1 MAQTTPVD
9 VGFPRMRYDIVQPLL
24 EGRVEIP
31 GVTLKPSAGPG
42 GTIIGKDS
50 PIPTGDFGLV
60 DLNMGNLL
68 PGIEAGWE
76 IVALPVL
83 SKRKHV
89 YTYIFCRAD
98 AGIKTP
104 KDLEGKRIGTGRYR
118 SAITIWIRGLLRD
131 RYGVDLSTVSW
142 VVNGGDPFPIH
153 DQSVKIT
160 KIDKPN
166 MVDAL
171 FEGDFDVLMTDISD
185 AKLFDRLENSPEITR
200 LFPSYQDEDRKLYH
214 DTGIFTPVHIIAM
227 SRKLD
232 REHPDLAGKL
242 FAAFEQAKTTAYNDI
257 LSDMRGFG
265 TLYLREA
272 FKQQQAEWGDPFAYG
287 ITPNKRAID
296 TFFQYNVDQ
305 GMCERSHGYEEIFAA
320 STLDT

>member
-1 MAQTTPVD
+1 
-9 VGFPRMRYDIVQPLL
+9 MRYDIVQPLL

-31 GVTLKPSAGPG
+31 GVTLKPMAGPG
-42 GTIIGKDS
+42 GTIVGEDS
-50 PIPTGDFGLV
+50 PIPSGDFGLV
-60 DLNMGNLL
+60 DLNLGNLL

-76 IVALPVL
+76 IAALPVF

-131 RYGVDLSTVSW
+131 RYGVDLSKLSW

-153 DQSVKIT
+153 DRDAKIT
-160 KIDKPN
+160 RIDKRN
-166 MVDAL
+166 IVDGL
-171 FEGDFDVLMTDISD
+171 FDGDFDVLMTDISD

-200 LFPSYQDEDRKLYH
+200 LFSNYQEEDRRLYQ
-214 DTGIFTPVHIIAM
+214 DTGIFTPVHVIAM

-232 REHPDLAGKL
+232 RAHPDLAGKL
-242 FAAFEQAKTTAYNDI
+242 FTAFEQAKQIAYNDI
-257 LSDMRGFG
+257 LSDMRGFSL
-265 TLYLREA
+265 LYLREG
-272 FKQQQAEWGDPFAYG
+272 FKQQQAEWGDAFAYG
-287 ITPNKRAID
+287 ITANKLAID
-296 TFFQYNVDQ
+296 TFFRYNVEQ
-305 GMCERSHGYEEIFAA
+305 GMCERNHSYDEVFAA

>member
-1 MAQTTPVD
+1 
-9 VGFPRMRYDIVQPLL
+9 MRYDIMQPLL

-31 GVTLKPSAGPG
+31 GVTLKPAAGPG

-60 DLNMGNLL
+60 DLNLGNLL

-76 IVALPVL
+76 IVALPVF

-98 AGIKTP
+98 AGIRTP

-131 RYGVDLSTVSW
+131 RYGVDLSKVSW
-142 VVNGGDPFPIH
+142 VVNGSDPFPIY
-153 DQSVKIT
+153 DASAKIA
-160 KIDKPN
+160 KIEKQN
-166 MVDAL
+166 IVDGL
-171 FEGDFDVLMTDISD
+171 FDGDFDVLMTDISD
-185 AKLFDRLENSPEITR
+185 ARLFDRLENSPEITR
-200 LFPSYQDEDRKLYH
+200 LFPNYHDEDRRLYE
-214 DTGIFTPVHIIAM
+214 DTGIFTPVHVIAM
-227 SRKLD
+227 SKKLD
-232 REHPDLAGKL
+232 REHPDLAGTL
-242 FAAFEQAKTTAYNDI
+242 FMAFEKAKQTAYGDI

-265 TLYLREA
+265 LLYLREA
-272 FKQQQAEWGDPFAYG
+272 FKAQQAEWGDPFRYG
-287 ITPNKRAID
+287 ITANKRAID
-296 TFFQYNVDQ
+296 MFFQYNVDQ
-305 GMCERSHGYEEIFAA
+305 GMCERNHAYDEVFAG